1 MRNTTLCFL
10 LRSEEICLPMKKR
23 GFGQGRHNGYGGK
36 QSEKESIEDAAIRE
50 LYEESKILINKENLF
65 LVAKLE
71 FYFPEKLE
79 WNQCVHV
86 YSIERW
92 EGEPQETEEMLPY
105 WFQKTNLPYEL
116 MWPDDPFWLPYIL
129 DGKYIQAKFSLGLDQ
144 NSILHQ
150 EVKVYDRNLFSQTF

>member
-1 MRNTTLCFL
+1 M
-10 LRSEEICLPMKKR
+10 
-23 GFGQGRHNGYGGK
+23 
-36 QSEKESIEDAAIRE
+36 
-50 LYEESKILINKENLF
+50 
-65 LVAKLE
+65 
-71 FYFPEKLE
+71 
-79 WNQCVHV
+79 HV